1 MVAGSQRGPARP
13 RRPRQSSHASVSSDP
28 TFGCYRAIPSK
39 GSEGKRRRQTVRK
52 ERLAAGSQMAS
63 EEGVSFRSDQ
73 GATGR
78 GGRSR
83 SDLDAEPGGRGAGRA
98 RGREGAGSTRRRE
111 GAPGGALP
119 RPYLCFS
126 PSSSS
131 SSLSCLAFG
140 SPSSLSCKRREKTAC
155 SDERSY
161 YQSRLPRQQMRNGP
175 SREPAALARTSLAF
189 QPLSG
194 HAPAA
199 TDRHDAEA
207 SPLTPRPLG
216 KIQTA
221 MTPAP
226 AQAQGGLEH

>member
-1 MVAGSQRGPARP
+1 M
-13 RRPRQSSHASVSSDP
+13 
-28 TFGCYRAIPSK
+28 
-39 GSEGKRRRQTVRK
+39 RK

-83 SDLDAEPGGRGAGRA
+83 SDLDAGPRGRGGRA
-98 RGREGAGSTRRRE
+98 GAGSTRRRE

-189 QPLSG
+189 QLLSG